1 MSVIARLRR
10 FEFKFFPLLVV
21 LKPQVLLLLTV
32 AFTTTLNNMVSIAI
46 GPASAS
52 VTATIITI
60 SITTVN
66 ATNSL

>member
-52 VTATIITI
+52 VTATIITT

>member
-32 AFTTTLNNMVSIAI
+32 AFTTTLNNMVSISI

-52 VTATIITI
+52 VTATIITT